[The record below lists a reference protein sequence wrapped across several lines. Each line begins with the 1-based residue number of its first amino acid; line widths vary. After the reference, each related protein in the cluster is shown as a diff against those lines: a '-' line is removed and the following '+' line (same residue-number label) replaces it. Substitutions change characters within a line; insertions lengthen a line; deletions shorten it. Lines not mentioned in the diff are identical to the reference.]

1 MGCVPKSLELLK
13 SYVHLV
19 GGFSGRKMLE
29 LGNQQ
34 MYCHPDIP
42 EASAAKLYFQSQGVD
57 HTSIDLNGLLGAL
70 PLDLSKP
77 IDKPEWNEAFDI
89 VTDFG
94 TSEHVGNTIEALY
107 NCRRSCHTFCRPG
120 GLLVFMNPK
129 TGNWPGHGYHYF
141 TQEHYRRLVDEAG
154 YTVLEFRNIRPWA
167 IQQTAGRFMP
177 RCCAGALLFRILLRS
192 SRFILGRFFRNDP
205 CLFSLNTG
213 DL

>member
-154 YTVLEFRNIRPWA
+154 YTVLEISEHPTLGN
-167 IQQTAGRFMP
+167 TADGWQIH
-177 RCCAGALLFRILLRS
+177 AALLRGRS
-192 SRFILGRFFRNDP
+192 PFPDFASFLKVYSGSV
-205 CLFSLNTG
+205 FSE
-213 DL
+213 